1 MALTLSEYED
11 LRDELIRARLNP
23 HARMSDGVK
32 QIVSKNDG
40 DINRA
45 IAWVDA
51 VIAGLKGEKRVPR
64 KRHYVTRTGW

>member
-23 HARMSDGVK
+23 YARMSDGVK
-32 QIVSKNDG
+32 QIVSKNGGEID
-40 DINRA
+40 RA

-51 VIAGLKGEKRVPR
+51 EIAGLKGGKQVPR